1 MGQGLTLT
9 WLQPKLRHKGFI
21 LVIIPLIFEVFFICV
36 LGGLLFKVEQE
47 ALSMERSR
55 NLILETESLQRQFV
69 EMGTAVAG
77 YSLSK
82 NPMFGSQF
90 SESKSKILDK
100 IGMLRD
106 LVKDDPDATVVVD
119 EIEKVVHGEI
129 KHLEE
134 MLDEIERDASQK
146 NQFENIQE
154 SFVQLT
160 KLFENVVKRQRN
172 LVRGGP
178 DTENFLR
185 TLVEGW
191 LLVGVFANVLIAVG
205 LVVYFN
211 SSTSRRLN
219 VLMDNSSRLSRQ
231 EELLPS
237 PGGHDEFA
245 ELDNIFRT
253 MAVTLADAIRKERAI
268 VDNAVDVICSIDR
281 NLQFL
286 AVNPACEAQWGY
298 QASELSGRKLED
310 LVMENVLEVCRIF
323 KEVIETKTNQSVEI
337 KIRSR
342 QNKSVDTL
350 WTLQW
355 SDAEN
360 QLFCVSHDIT
370 ERKLADQIRKDVV
383 AMVSHDLRTPL
394 SSILASVESLTGGS
408 RGEISE
414 KVERELN
421 KMGTSA
427 SRMVRLINDFLDLEK
442 LQSGRVEL
450 TIERRIFGDLVTS
463 SVQAIKDLAEL
474 KKINFKEVG
483 TDVDLK
489 VDGDRIVQVMVNLLG
504 NATKF
509 SPEGGLIT
517 IAATRDRGEVEISV
531 TDQGPGIEQEQQ
543 AAIFENFTQL
553 DIGFLPGSSG
563 LGLSICRNL
572 VELHGGTIGV
582 RSKPGAGSTFW
593 FRIPQNIDGAGPPPT

>member
-1 MGQGLTLT
+1 MGQGRTLA
-9 WLQPKLRHKGFI
+9 WLQPKLRHKGLI
-21 LVIIPLIFEVFFICV
+21 LVVIPLIFEVFFICV

-47 ALSMERSR
+47 ARNMERSR

-77 YSLSK
+77 YSLSR

-90 SESKSKILDK
+90 SESKSKMLDK
-100 IGMLRD
+100 IGVLRD

-119 EIEKVVHGEI
+119 EINKVVLAEI

-160 KLFENVVKRQRN
+160 KLFDDVVKRQRS

-185 TLVEGW
+185 SMVESW
-191 LLVGVFANVLIAVG
+191 LLIGVLANVLIAVG

-211 SSTSRRLN
+211 SGTTRRLN
-219 VLMDNSSRLSRQ
+219 VLMENSSRLSRQ

-245 ELDNIFRT
+245 DLDSVFRT
-253 MAVTLADAIRKERAI
+253 MAVTLEDAIRRERAI
-268 VDNAVDVICSIDR
+268 VANAVDVICSIDR
-281 NLQFL
+281 NLQFT
-286 AVNPACEAQWGY
+286 AVNPASENQWGY
-298 QASELSGRKLED
+298 QASELTGRKLED
-310 LVMENVLEVCRIF
+310 IVMENADDVRRIF
-323 KEVIETKTNQSVEI
+323 NESIETKTNQSIEI
-337 KIRSR
+337 KIRSK

-355 SDAEN
+355 SDAES

-394 SSILASVESLTGGS
+394 SSILASLETLTDGS
-408 RGEISE
+408 RGQIAE

-450 TIERRIFGDLVTS
+450 TIEKHAFGDLVTS
-463 SVQAIKDLAEL
+463 SIQAIKDLAEL
-474 KKINFKEVG
+474 KQIKFKEVG
-483 TDVDLK
+483 ADVDLF

-517 IAATRDRGEVEISV
+517 IAATRDKGEVEISV
-531 TDQGPGIEQEQQ
+531 TDQGPGIEPDQQ

-553 DIGFLPGSSG
+553 DVGVLPGSSG

-582 RSKPGAGSTFW
+582 RSKPGFGSNFW
-593 FRIPQNIDGAGPPPT
+593 FRVPQNNGGTGPPTT